1 MVVPNLMG
9 QAFKKGAFGMSGSTL
24 AVVLPTLSQLEQWFR
39 VAGAAVG
46 LAVGVV
52 TLISMIRNLRAAKK

>member
-1 MVVPNLMG
+1 
-9 QAFKKGAFGMSGSTL
+9 MSGSTL